1 VNLLALGFPVSF
13 GIHARLWA
21 AFPFGSA
28 QCSRIPEESLASG
41 FPHRL
46 IELRAVCRNV
56 EVSLLPQLQL
66 LQHKWHVLQGHVST
80 RLFFLFNSMLKDF
93 WLLDEYLLTA
103 HFLLRGELVFKVLIW
118 EHLLQFSDLVW
129 GKPYPVF
136 SFM

>member
-1 VNLLALGFPVSF
+1 MGIYGLHFPLALPNIVVFLKR
-13 GIHARLWA
+13 ALLQA
-21 AFPFGSA
+21 
-28 QCSRIPEESLASG
+28 

-56 EVSLLPQLQL
+56 EVSILPQLQL
-66 LQHKWHVLQGHVST
+66 LQHKWYVLQGHVST
-80 RLFFLFNSMLKDF
+80 RLFFPFYAMLKDF
-93 WLLDEYLLTA
+93 WLLDEYLLAA

-118 EHLLQFSDLVW
+118 KHLLQFSDLVW